1 MDLRYEIKFKSQ
13 PLNYFEIISLL
24 KSSKMYDFKECYSP
38 RTVNSIYLD
47 TTSFSAYLDSIN
59 GNQNRVKYRIR
70 WYGNEQLIKS
80 KLEIKRKFGSV
91 GNKQLFD
98 FDSFDNSISFTSK
111 LFRNLVNLNK
121 TIDYSLKNYLYN
133 LIPTVLISYERR
145 YFISNDLNLRVT
157 IDRNINYSYISPYKN
172 LNKLKP
178 IKENVII
185 IETKFQREYNYN
197 EFLDKSFLPLEKVR
211 FSKYTNAIEKVL

>member
-1 MDLRYEIKFKSQ
+1 
-13 PLNYFEIISLL
+13 
-24 KSSKMYDFKECYSP
+24 MYDFKESYSP
-38 RTVNSIYLD
+38 RIVNSIYLD

-98 FDSFDNSISFTSK
+98 LDSFDNSILFTSK

-121 TIDYSLKNYLYN
+121 TIDYSLK
-133 LIPTVLISYERR
+133 II
-145 YFISNDLNLRVT
+145 
-157 IDRNINYSYISPYKN
+157 YI
-172 LNKLKP
+172 
-178 IKENVII
+178 I
-185 IETKFQREYNYN
+185 
-197 EFLDKSFLPLEKVR
+197 
-211 FSKYTNAIEKVL
+211 